1 MKIMSWAL
9 VAGGSKG
16 IGFGIAEALA
26 RRKYN
31 LLLVARNQDD
41 LLHAKNLLE
50 KKFHIEV
57 ETYGCDLSLT
67 ESSTQISDWCADKR
81 FKINILCNVAGS
93 GGSGDFP
100 ELPLKDVSRL
110 LRTNLE
116 STIILSSI
124 LIPHLKLNAPSY
136 IMNVGSLAGFAPIL
150 VKSVYASAKAAVHS
164 FSYSLRYILKPDK
177 ISVSCLCPG
186 PVFTKPSITNE
197 TVKQMGWL
205 GKQMAM
211 DPGQVGELAVRNM
224 LKGRMI
230 IVPGKL
236 ATLVSYVLRVFP
248 DQFIAYLIYSFRKKN
263 HISSLKNS

>member
-1 MKIMSWAL
+1 MSWAL

-41 LLHAKNLLE
+41 LLQAKYLLE
-50 KKFHIEV
+50 KKFEIEV
-57 ETYGCDLSLT
+57 ETYDCDLSLE
-67 ESSTQISDWCADKR
+67 ESSIKIRDWCNDKR

-100 ELPLKDVSRL
+100 ELPVKDVSRL

-116 STIILSSI
+116 STISLSSI
-124 LIPHLKLNAPSY
+124 LIPHLKANAPSY
-136 IMNVGSLAGFAPIL
+136 ILNVGSLAGFAPVLI
-150 VKSVYASAKAAVHS
+150 KSVYASAKSAVHS
-164 FSYSLRYILKPDK
+164 FSHSLRYILKPDK

-186 PVFTKPSITNE
+186 PVFTKPSIANE
-197 TVKQMGWL
+197 TMKQMGWL
-205 GKQMAM
+205 GKHMAM
-211 DPGQVGELAVRNM
+211 DAGPVGELAVRG
-224 LKGRMI
+224 LLRKKMI

-236 ATLVSYVLRVFP
+236 ATLISYVLRILP
-248 DQFIAYLIYSFRKKN
+248 DQFIAYLIYSFRKQKQQ
-263 HISSLKNS
+263 

>member
-1 MKIMSWAL
+1 MSWAL

-16 IGFGIAEALA
+16 IGLSIAKALA

-31 LLLVARNQDD
+31 LLLVARNHDD

-50 KKFHIEV
+50 KNFQIEV
-57 ETYGCDLSLT
+57 ETYDCDLSLT
-67 ESSTQISDWCADKR
+67 ESSIKIREWCIDKE

-100 ELPLKDVSRL
+100 ELPVKDVSTL

-116 STIILSSI
+116 STITLSSI
-124 LIPHLKLNAPSY
+124 IIPQLKANAPSY

-150 VKSVYASAKAAVHS
+150 IKSVYASAKSAIHS
-164 FSYSLRYILKPDK
+164 FSYSLRYILKQDN

-186 PVFTKPSITNE
+186 PVFTKPSIANE
-197 TVKQMGWL
+197 TVNQMGWL
-205 GKQMAM
+205 GKHMAM
-211 DPGQVGELAVRNM
+211 EPGLVGELAVRGM
-224 LKGRMI
+224 LRRKMI

-236 ATLVSYVLRVFP
+236 ATLISYVLRLLP
-248 DQFIAYLIYSFRKKN
+248 DQFIAYLIYSFRKQKSN
-263 HISSLKNS
+263 NSSLTNSQ